1 MESQVTSWLNEG
13 LRHYSAGDASRA
25 LEAWYRILEVE
36 PDHPAALEYVS
47 FVREAL
53 SAEPTPP
60 APATTPPA
68 PVAAPRRDTVDDFH
82 WADVVGPVTPS
93 PPPPRVPEAVPL
105 AEPAPVAAVVEAPT
119 EPVVA
124 VVVEAAVEPAAPV
137 ADSGADEGVDI
148 DIDMAAP
155 VDDEPPR
162 LPTII
167 IEGMDD
173 EPPSVPEPMVEIRP
187 AQNGTGEISVAEI
200 MPAPD
205 PVSASRPIPRRP
217 TPTPAPV
224 PAPSPAF
231 DFDALVRDTPT
242 APIEPPSLE
251 PPPPPPIAVTPVAP
265 AAPIV
270 LVEVPRLRT
279 PSAPLKVAPRTHTP
293 TSPFERVIRQS
304 IRFDEPRGVTM
315 GPPPSPPLSASVS
328 TELAAVAAP
337 AAEAAPAPVPV
348 EPAPVAVAVDE
359 HASPWDDAVGP
370 ATPLDLDTSSR
381 PPSAFDSLLRDATAA
396 MVITER
402 VEDEPEAPAPAPAP
416 APVDELAALMTGAKE
431 LFELGDFSGSLELV
445 EKVLRRNAQH
455 EGALAYLKRNEA
467 TLLRMYESKIGD
479 MSRIPKPLVPPD
491 EVIWMN
497 MHHRAGFILS
507 QVDGTL
513 SYDDLLEISGMD
525 RFDTV
530 RIVADLVTAGI
541 IG

>member
-53 SAEPTPP
+53 SAEPAPP
-60 APATTPPA
+60 STPPA
-68 PVAAPRRDTVDDFH
+68 PVTAPRRDTVDDFH

-105 AEPAPVAAVVEAPT
+105 AEPAAVEATP
-119 EPVVA
+119 
-124 VVVEAAVEPAAPV
+124 APV
-137 ADSGADEGVDI
+137 ASAAPAAVASAGDAGDDGVDI
-148 DIDMAAP
+148 DIDMASPA
-155 VDDEPPR
+155 DDERPR

-167 IEGMDD
+167 IEGMDV
-173 EPPSVPEPMVEIRP
+173 EPPPPSVADPFVDIQP
-187 AQNGTGEISVAEI
+187 ARNGTGEISVAEI
-200 MPAPD
+200 MPPPD

-217 TPTPAPV
+217 TPTPAPTPV
-224 PAPSPAF
+224 VTQPPPSPAF

-242 APIEPPSLE
+242 APIEPPALE
-251 PPPPPPIAVTPVAP
+251 PPAPPPIVVAP
-265 AAPIV
+265 AAPII
-270 LVEVPRLRT
+270 LVEAPRLRT
-279 PSAPLKVAPRTHTP
+279 PSAPLKVAPRTRTP
-293 TSPFERVIRQS
+293 TAPIPAVPLEERVIRQS

-315 GPPPSPPLSASVS
+315 GPAPSQPLSSS
-328 TELAAVAAP
+328 MSSELAAVAAQ
-337 AAEAAPAPVPV
+337 AAPVEPVVDVAVAPAAPA
-348 EPAPVAVAVDE
+348 AVAE
-359 HASPWDDAVGP
+359 EAASPWDDAVGP
-370 ATPLDLDTSSR
+370 AQPLDLDTAAR
-381 PPSAFDSLLRDATAA
+381 PPSAFDALLRDATAA
-396 MVITER
+396 MVIAER
-402 VEDEPEAPAPAPAP
+402 VEDVPEAPEPAP
-416 APVDELAALMTGAKE
+416 APVDELTALMTGAKE

-445 EKVLRRNAQH
+445 EKVLRRNPQH

-479 MSRIPKPLVPPD
+479 MSKIPKPLVPPD